1 MKIEQLKN
9 TATPIIF
16 IYGNEGRGKTT
27 LANKFSKSVWMLIE
41 RGLPAGVIVD
51 AISDL
56 NTFAQVVEALRALY
70 LDPGP
75 YRTLVVDTL
84 DSLEPL
90 LLDHVCAQH
99 NWKNI
104 ESPSYG
110 KGYVAAD
117 TAWQGFLKGL
127 DALRVKHGITI
138 VLTAHAAVERF
149 DDPRAPT
156 YTMYLPKLHK
166 RARALVCDAADV
178 IGFLAEELR
187 VASDDG
193 GFRERVRASS
203 SNQRFLFVEGTP
215 AYVAKNRYGMPPKI
229 PVPADFDISEL
240 TKFWS
245 QPKEGKG
252 E

>member
-1 MKIEQLKN
+1 
-9 TATPIIF
+9 
-16 IYGNEGRGKTT
+16 
-27 LANKFSKSVWMLIE
+27 
-41 RGLPAGVIVD
+41 
-51 AISDL
+51 
-56 NTFAQVVEALRALY
+56 
-70 LDPGP
+70 
-75 YRTLVVDTL
+75 
-84 DSLEPL
+84 
-90 LLDHVCAQH
+90 
-99 NWKNI
+99 
-104 ESPSYG
+104 
-110 KGYVAAD
+110 
-117 TAWQGFLKGL
+117 
-127 DALRVKHGITI
+127 
-138 VLTAHAAVERF
+138 
-149 DDPRAPT
+149 
-156 YTMYLPKLHK
+156 MYLPKLHK

-187 VASDDG
+187 VATDDG

>member
-1 MKIEQLKN
+1 MIKIEKLTN
-9 TATPIIF
+9 TTAPIVLIF
-16 IYGNEGRGKTT
+16 GGEGESKTT
-27 LANKFSKSVWMLIE
+27 LASKFPKSIWMPLE
-41 RGLPAGVIVD
+41 RGLLAGVELD
-51 AISDL
+51 AIDGLLSYADI
-56 NTFAQVVEALRALY
+56 VEALRELCK
-70 LDPGP
+70 DPQG
-75 YRTLVVDTL
+75 YQTLVVDTL
-84 DSLEPL
+84 GSLQPL
-90 LLDHVCAQH
+90 LLDHVCAAH

-110 KGYVAAD
+110 NVAAD
-117 TAWQGFLKGL
+117 NAWQGFIKGITS
-127 DALRVKHGITI
+127 LRDKHGITI
-138 VLTAHAAVERF
+138 VLVAHAAVERF

-178 IGFLAEELR
+178 IGFPAEELR
-187 VASDDG
+187 VATDDG
-193 GFRERVRASS
+193 GLRERVRASS

>member
-27 LANKFSKSVWMLIE
+27 LANRFSKSVWMLIE

-75 YRTLVVDTL
+75 YRTLVIDTL

-110 KGYVAAD
+110 KGYVVAD

-178 IGFLAEELR
+178 IGFVAEELR
-187 VASDDG
+187 VTVDLQGEEIKSWHRTNVSRVAALLAIRVGRATSQG
-193 GFRERVRASS
+193 RPIMWSPRPELMQERRWVGPKHGRSS
-203 SNQRFLFVEGTP
+203 RPTE
-215 AYVAKNRYGMPPKI
+215 
-229 PVPADFDISEL
+229 
-240 TKFWS
+240 
-245 QPKEGKG
+245 
-252 E
+252 

>member
-9 TATPIIF
+9 TASPITL
-16 IYGNEGRGKTT
+16 IYGGEGRGKTT
-27 LANKFSKSVWMLIE
+27 LAAKFQKSIWMLLE
-41 RGLPAGVIVD
+41 RGLPAGITVD
-51 AISDL
+51 AIGDL
-56 NTFAQVVEALRALY
+56 GTFGQVMDALRSLY
-70 LDPGP
+70 ADPSG
-75 YRTLVVDTL
+75 YQTLVIDTL

-90 LLDHVCAQH
+90 LLDHVCAAH

-117 TAWQGFLKGL
+117 SAWQGFIKGVT
-127 DALRVKHGITI
+127 ALRDKHGITI
-138 VLTAHAAVERF
+138 VLVAHAAVERF

-178 IGFLAEELR
+178 IGFPAEELR
-187 VASDDG
+187 VATDDG

-240 TKFWS
+240 T
-245 QPKEGKG
+245 
-252 E
+252 